1 MAAVYLAAKLRR
13 KRDLISE
20 RGGCGVKNRRI
31 LIIVGALTAVW
42 LISSLGAF
50 FLEKGDANANIKTM
64 GDGLWWGV
72 VTFLTVGYGD
82 RFPVTTEGRWLASFL
97 MMSGV
102 AATGILTAR
111 ISAWFLEEA
120 ILGRR
125 RNVDERL
132 KGHLIICGWRDDMK
146 DLLEHLVS
154 EESGKSAEKIVLVGN
169 MSREKIDKIRE
180 DKRFQ
185 KLNFVVGD
193 FFRVDIL
200 QQAFPERASRVLIL
214 ADRAPSQTGM
224 SPSAEEADARTI
236 MAATALSKL
245 AKTAFITAEIIDPNL
260 SSYLRMAGVT
270 DIIYS
275 RQYSRLLLGTA
286 ASGTGLANVLN
297 DLLDP
302 KSGTALKTVNIPEAL
317 YNLTYSEVCKS
328 MDPTGRTL
336 FVGLI
341 EHSGNAHTIRDR
353 ALRDAQ
359 KTSNVKKLID
369 NLQSVKQIRCN
380 SPVFNPA
387 AEYVVRPGSVL
398 IVIRVE
404 KDAARVSGA
413 PEAFA
418 DPASAMPSP
427 MTGSAA

>member
-1 MAAVYLAAKLRR
+1 V
-13 KRDLISE
+13 
-20 RGGCGVKNRRI
+20 
-31 LIIVGALTAVW
+31 LIIVAALTAVW
-42 LISSLGAF
+42 LFSSLGAYY
-50 FLEKGDANANIKTM
+50 LEVGDANANIKTV

-82 RFPVTTEGRWLASFL
+82 RFPVTTEGRFLGAFL

-120 ILGRR
+120 ILARR
-125 RNVDERL
+125 RNVDQRL
-132 KGHLIICGWRDDMK
+132 KGHFIICGWRDDMK
-146 DLLEHLVS
+146 DLLEHMV
-154 EESGKSAEKIVLVGN
+154 GKDTGNGAEKVVIVANVG
-169 MSREKIDKIRE
+169 REEIDSIRE
-180 DKRFQ
+180 DKRFE
-185 KLNFVVGD
+185 KINFVGGD

-200 QQAFPERASRVLIL
+200 QQAFPDRASRVLIL
-214 ADRAPSQTGM
+214 ADRARSQTGV

-236 MAATALSKL
+236 MAATALGKL
-245 AKTAFITAEIIDPNL
+245 AKTAFVTAEIIDPNL

-302 KSGTALKTVNIPEAL
+302 KSGTALQTVDIPEAL
-317 YNLTYSEVCKS
+317 HNKTYAEVCKAI
-328 MDPTGRTL
+328 DPSGQTL

-341 EHSGNAHTIRDR
+341 EHSGNAHAIRDR
-353 ALRDAQ
+353 ALREAQ

-369 NLQSVKQIRCN
+369 NLQSVKQLRCN
-380 SPVFNPA
+380 SPMFNPP
-387 AEYVVRPGSVL
+387 AEHVVPLGTVL
-398 IVIRVE
+398 IAIKVDRG
-404 KDAARVSGA
+404 AATAAGA
-413 PEAFA
+413 PEVQNQN
-418 DPASAMPSP
+418 PPGLGGP
-427 MTGSAA
+427 KLGSAA

>member
-1 MAAVYLAAKLRR
+1 M
-13 KRDLISE
+13 
-20 RGGCGVKNRRI
+20 
-31 LIIVGALTAVW
+31 
-42 LISSLGAF
+42 
-50 FLEKGDANANIKTM
+50 
-64 GDGLWWGV
+64 
-72 VTFLTVGYGD
+72 
-82 RFPVTTEGRWLASFL
+82 
-97 MMSGV
+97 
-102 AATGILTAR
+102 
-111 ISAWFLEEA
+111 
-120 ILGRR
+120 
-125 RNVDERL
+125 
-132 KGHLIICGWRDDMK
+132 
-146 DLLEHLVS
+146 
-154 EESGKSAEKIVLVGN
+154 
-169 MSREKIDKIRE
+169 
-180 DKRFQ
+180 
-185 KLNFVVGD
+185 
-193 FFRVDIL
+193 
-200 QQAFPERASRVLIL
+200 LIL
-214 ADRAPSQTGM
+214 ADRAPSQTGI

-236 MAATALSKL
+236 MAATALSNL

-317 YNLTYSEVCKS
+317 FNQTYSEVCKS

-404 KDAARVSGA
+404 KDAAGVSRA